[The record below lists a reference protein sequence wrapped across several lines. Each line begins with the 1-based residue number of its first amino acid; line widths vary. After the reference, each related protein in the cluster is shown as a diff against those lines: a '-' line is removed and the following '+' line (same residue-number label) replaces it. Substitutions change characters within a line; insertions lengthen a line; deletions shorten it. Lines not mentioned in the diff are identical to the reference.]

1 MALSVKNECLKSS
14 HAYQTM
20 LKGCDRVPAAAHKGA
35 IQFGLVYIPVALHT
49 AVSTND
55 ISFHQLHKDSH
66 ARIRYK
72 KVREDTGQEVQP
84 NEIVKGYQYEPNK
97 YVVLTE
103 TELEQMKSEKDRAI
117 TILQFVKRD
126 SIQPVYF
133 EKSYYVTPDSG
144 SDKAYSLLLAAM
156 EQENVTA
163 IAKSVLGTK
172 ENIMALS
179 ALRGCILLETLYY
192 QEEIKPVPQSLGSFQ
207 ISSQEMNM
215 AKMLIQSMTG
225 NFQPEQYHETY
236 TQRLKEA
243 IQQKINGQQFTVP
256 AHQQSGN
263 VINLMDA
270 LQRSIQQQPRM
281 WGS

>member
-1 MALSVKNECLKSS
+1 
-14 HAYQTM
+14 M